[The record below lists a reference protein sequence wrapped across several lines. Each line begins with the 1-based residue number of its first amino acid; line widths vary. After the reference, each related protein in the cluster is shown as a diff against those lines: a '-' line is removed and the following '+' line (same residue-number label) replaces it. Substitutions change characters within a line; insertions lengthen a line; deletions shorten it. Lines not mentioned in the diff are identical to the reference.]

1 MIDGRSSTRSL
12 VGTPKFSPKLKLTKV
27 AVGRLVKLPQR
38 SVECRTAVEGEEADG
53 HESVESHLPM
63 IVSYHL
69 TEGLQRCITKVMRKR
84 RKEQELSRKD
94 ARKRWRQKK
103 SVYPKRQ
110 QLQHP
115 ASAASEATLL
125 VAESGDLSVFDPA
138 GELGTVVEGELEV
151 QPDAIMKPFLVSQ
164 ASVYLW
170 GGGGTYPA
178 LTFSGLKSTFFY
190 IYLAGWNVILARERC
205 VCVWEQRG

>member
-1 MIDGRSSTRSL
+1 M
-12 VGTPKFSPKLKLTKV
+12 VGAPKFSPKLKLTKV

-38 SVECRTAVEGEEADG
+38 SAESRTTVEGEEADG

-84 RKEQELSRKD
+84 RKEQELSLKD

-115 ASAASEATLL
+115 ANAASEMTLL
-125 VAESGDLSVFDPA
+125 VAESSDLSVFDPA
-138 GELGTVVEGELEV
+138 GELGMVEGELEV

-170 GGGGTYPA
+170 GGGGIYPA
-178 LTFSGLKSTFFY
+178 LTFSGLKSTGFY
-190 IYLAGWNVILARERC
+190 IYLAGWNVILIGMDGLIPAFRKL
-205 VCVWEQRG
+205 